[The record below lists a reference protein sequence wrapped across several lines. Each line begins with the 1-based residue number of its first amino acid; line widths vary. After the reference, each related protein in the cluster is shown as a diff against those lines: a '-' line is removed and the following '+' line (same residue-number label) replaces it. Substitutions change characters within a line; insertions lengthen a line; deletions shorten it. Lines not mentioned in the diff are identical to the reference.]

1 MKQTKIRTCVIEIRV
16 MDSQVQADGR
26 QQEIVDDEWRK
37 DKLPE
42 DDIAVPF
49 GELPDPEADNG
60 AGGSTGPGCSGG
72 ESLRE
77 QENKWTELGLSNITD
92 LPSYAFQ
99 TVGQLP
105 THPLRNSQTISG
117 TGGN

>member
-1 MKQTKIRTCVIEIRV
+1 

-26 QQEIVDDEWRK
+26 QQEIVDDDWRK

-42 DDIAVPF
+42 DDIAVPL

-60 AGGSTGPGCSGG
+60 TGGGTGSGCNGAG

-77 QENKWTELGLSNITD
+77 QENKWTELGLHNITE
-92 LPSYAFQ
+92 PSSLAFQ
-99 TVGQLP
+99 PAGEQP
-105 THPLRNSQTISG
+105 RAHFQ
-117 TGGN
+117 

>member
-1 MKQTKIRTCVIEIRV
+1 

-60 AGGSTGPGCSGG
+60 TGGSSGSGCNGG

-77 QENKWTELGLSNITD
+77 QENKWTDLGLNNITD
-92 LPSYAFQ
+92 LQ
-99 TVGQLP
+99 TFMNTAGGNLSL
-105 THPLRNSQTISG
+105 HPLRNNQTSTG
-117 TGGN
+117 LGGN

>member
-1 MKQTKIRTCVIEIRV
+1 

-26 QQEIVDDEWRK
+26 QQEVVDDEWRK

-77 QENKWTELGLSNITD
+77 QENKAIFAHFYVVSICEDYRKSTRQL
-92 LPSYAFQ
+92 LPIGHNGHSY
-99 TVGQLP
+99 P
-105 THPLRNSQTISG
+105 
-117 TGGN
+117 

>member
-1 MKQTKIRTCVIEIRV
+1 

-60 AGGSTGPGCSGG
+60 TAGSSGSGYNGG

-77 QENKWTELGLSNITD
+77 QENKWTELGLNNITD
-92 LPSYAFQ
+92 LPSLMNQ
-99 TVGQLP
+99 LGGQFRVN
-105 THPLRNSQTISG
+105 PLRNEQANSG
-117 TGGN
+117 AGGT

>member
-1 MKQTKIRTCVIEIRV
+1 

-60 AGGSTGPGCSGG
+60 TGGSSGSGCNGG

-77 QENKWTELGLSNITD
+77 QENKWTDLGLNNITD
-92 LPSYAFQ
+92 LPTFMNTAGGNLS
-99 TVGQLP
+99 L
-105 THPLRNSQTISG
+105 HPLRNNQTSTG
-117 TGGN
+117 LGGN

>member
-1 MKQTKIRTCVIEIRV
+1 

-26 QQEIVDDEWRK
+26 QQDIVDDEWRK

-42 DDIAVPF
+42 DDIAVPL

-60 AGGSTGPGCSGG
+60 SGGSGSGCHGG

-77 QENKWTELGLSNITD
+77 QENKWTELGLNNITE
-92 LPSYAFQ
+92 LPSISNQ
-99 TVGQLP
+99 PGQYILQP
-105 THPLRNSQTISG
+105 IPNTLANLG
-117 TGGN
+117 ATGNN

>member
-1 MKQTKIRTCVIEIRV
+1 

-60 AGGSTGPGCSGG
+60 TGGSTGSGCNGG

-77 QENKWTELGLSNITD
+77 QENKWTELGLNNITD
-92 LPSYAFQ
+92 LPSFMNQNA
-99 TVGQLP
+99 GQFRV
-105 THPLRNSQTISG
+105 HPLQNNQTNSG
-117 TGGN
+117 LGGN

>member
-1 MKQTKIRTCVIEIRV
+1 

-60 AGGSTGPGCSGG
+60 TGSGSGSGCNGG

-77 QENKWTELGLSNITD
+77 QENKWTELGLNNITE
-92 LPSYAFQ
+92 LPFFANNSS
-99 TVGQLP
+99 GQFHLQS
-105 THPLRNSQTISG
+105 LRNGNTNSV
-117 TGGN
+117 TGSN

>member
-1 MKQTKIRTCVIEIRV
+1 

-77 QENKWTELGLSNITD
+77 QENKWKIISRNGYKNPNILSLHKLLKCIILQNLI
-92 LPSYAFQ
+92 
-99 TVGQLP
+99 
-105 THPLRNSQTISG
+105 
-117 TGGN
+117 